1 MRRRTAGWRNSFGGC
16 VHCRGV
22 VLRRRHC
29 RTFHVDERMARCPR
43 NRNSKILEG
52 EVTQIPP
59 SAPAKLPAKL
69 PQQPPQDQDDLE
81 HDRPSNLSARVG
93 QLSAWLLEHPPSQ
106 LGRQLPT
113 RALDFVRFLQRS
125 RALRAAGHKA
135 SRIVRSLFWLP
146 PNHSCLGS
154 RRETLEPTGPP
165 VVHPCSNVPVP
176 SLLRMDLYAR
186 AERRDDKRGR
196 TEAQS
201 LPGLFGAGDGQR
213 WTVLPR
219 RL

>member
-22 VLRRRHC
+22 VLRRRHR

-43 NRNSKILEG
+43 NRNSKILER

-59 SAPAKLPAKL
+59 SARAKLPAKL

-81 HDRPSNLSARVG
+81 HDRPSNLSVRVG
-93 QLSAWLLEHPPSQ
+93 QLCAWLLEHPPSQ

-135 SRIVRSLFWLP
+135 SSIVRSPFLAPRPLRPLCGQKASNRANAPRFDSPDGATATSGLLLVA
-146 PNHSCLGS
+146 LGFLRLS
-154 RRETLEPTGPP
+154 ARR
-165 VVHPCSNVPVP
+165 
-176 SLLRMDLYAR
+176 A
-186 AERRDDKRGR
+186 A
-196 TEAQS
+196 
-201 LPGLFGAGDGQR
+201 
-213 WTVLPR
+213 
-219 RL
+219 

>member
-1 MRRRTAGWRNSFGGC
+1 MRRRTAGWRNSLGGC

-43 NRNSKILEG
+43 NRNSKILER

-59 SAPAKLPAKL
+59 SARAKLPAKL

-93 QLSAWLLEHPPSQ
+93 QLCAWLLEHPPSQ

-113 RALDFVRFLQRS
+113 LALDFVRFLQRS
-125 RALRAAGHKA
+125 RALRLQATRHPAL
-135 SRIVRSLFWLP
+135 SDRLFWLP
-146 PNHSCLGS
+146 QITHALAAGEKRSSPLCLRS
-154 RRETLEPTGPP
+154 FIHVRMFQF
-165 VVHPCSNVPVP
+165 
-176 SLLRMDLYAR
+176 LRC
-186 AERRDDKRGR
+186 
-196 TEAQS
+196 
-201 LPGLFGAGDGQR
+201 
-213 WTVLPR
+213 
-219 RL
+219 